1 MIVCPYFN
9 DELCSIYDQ
18 RPQCCRSFPNR
29 TSGMFCADSKCDE
42 DCISCKDKCCRH
54 IEGEGTDVFELLN
67 ISCSECQNKYCLN

>member
-1 MIVCPYFN
+1 MKVCPYFK

-18 RPQCCRSFPNR
+18 SPQCCRSFPNR

-42 DCISCKDKCCRH
+42 DCINCKDKCCRH
-54 IEGEGTDVFELLN
+54 IEGEGTDVLELLN